1 MAYGHATRMATLREQ
16 LSASKSVPSCS
27 PSVRVAHMLTS
38 QFPGLL
44 AFWPRYA
51 NGHATRMPKGGIHS
65 LWL

>member
-1 MAYGHATRMATLREQ
+1 MATLREWPRYANSYQ
-16 LSASKSVPSCS
+16 RRSLCQAVRC
-27 PSVRVAHMLTS
+27 SVRVAHMLTS